1 MDSSLRRPVKRTLA
15 TCIVLPLALLSLSAA
30 AEGDGKWRGGE
41 NVYAKVCG
49 HCHEPS
55 AGIGPMIKGR
65 QLPPEYIM
73 AIVRHGSRAM
83 PAFTSVYIDDTA
95 LLQVAEYVSKA
106 SAPAAAT
113 ASATKP

>member
-1 MDSSLRRPVKRTLA
+1 MDSSLRSPAKRTLA

-65 QLPPEYIM
+65 QLPPEYIA
-73 AIVRHGSRAM
+73 AIVRHGFRAM

-95 LLQVAEYVSKA
+95 LRHVAEYVSQA
-106 SAPAAAT
+106 SAPAT